1 MMDMR
6 LSAYTWAMRLTPLSS
21 PTLLLVGLLSLVS
34 LAHAEDV
41 FIKSRDGVT
50 LSATLALPDPKPE
63 GRLSTIL
70 VFDIYT
76 NPEALKAE
84 SEELA
89 ARGYAAVVADARGK
103 RLGTGQIVP
112 YEYEAVDTH
121 AVLDWIVKQPWS
133 DGKVGMIGGSYSG
146 FTAWSATKHRH
157 PALKGIATSAAAIP
171 GQGLPMN
178 NNVFL
183 NANYPWA
190 FYVTN
195 NKTLDETLYGDNER
209 WWNLSR
215 KWFTSGRPFRE
226 IDAIDGTPNPLLQR
240 WLTHPSYD
248 KYWQAM
254 VPFRNDFARINI
266 PVLSITGYY
275 DDAQISVMQYFNQH
289 IEFGRNP
296 EHYLVI
302 GPYDHLGTHWR
313 KKPETLREYTIDP
326 VAQLDSQEL
335 KLQFMDYVLRGKPK
349 PALLENTVNYEVM
362 GANVW
367 RHAPSLAS
375 IHGGVPMRLYFSPQK
390 SEGLN
395 SLVNQAPPSDAKVT
409 HEVDLSDRVKFHGF
423 HARPMNIIE
432 TPLSYVTE
440 SIFLSQPFEAPTV
453 ISGPFTGE
461 LTVVINKKDFDLS
474 VGVYEAMQGG
484 KLFFLGSALHRASY
498 GEDPTKRK
506 LLSPGKPEK
515 VKFETTMTS
524 RQMLP
529 GSRLLVLIDANK
541 NPMAQVNYGTGKD
554 VSDESVNDAGD
565 PLKIEIL
572 SGSYFQVPLDNSF
585 STKPAKPQ

>member
-1 MMDMR
+1 M
-6 LSAYTWAMRLTPLSS
+6 
-21 PTLLLVGLLSLVS
+21 SLVAS
-34 LAHAEDV
+34 SARAEDV
-41 FIKSRDGVT
+41 FIKTRDGLT

-63 GRLSTIL
+63 GRIPTIM

-76 NPEALKAE
+76 NPEALKSEA
-84 SEELA
+84 EELT
-89 ARGYAAVVADARGK
+89 ARGYAALVADARGK
-103 RLGTGQIVP
+103 RLGTGAPVP
-112 YEYEAVDTH
+112 YEYEAEDTH
-121 AVLDWIVKQPWS
+121 AVLDWIVEQPWS

-146 FTAWSATKHRH
+146 FTAWAATKRRH

-195 NKTLDETLYGDNER
+195 NKLLDEALYADNDR

-215 KWFTSGRPFRE
+215 KWFTSGRPLRE
-226 IDAIDGTPNPLLQR
+226 IDAIDGTPNTLLQR
-240 WLTHPSYD
+240 WLQHPSFD
-248 KYWQAM
+248 KYWQSM
-254 VPFRNDFARINI
+254 VPYKNDFAHITL
-266 PVLSITGYY
+266 PVLSITGYF
-275 DDAQISVMQYFNQH
+275 DDAQISVMQYFRQH
-289 IEFGRNP
+289 TEFGHDV

-313 KKPETLREYTIDP
+313 KKPETLRGYTIDP
-326 VAQLDSQEL
+326 VAQLDSREL
-335 KLQFMDYVLRGKPK
+335 KLEFMDYVLRGKPR
-349 PALLENTVNYEVM
+349 PALLEDTVNYEVM

-367 RHAPSLAS
+367 RHSPSLGS

-390 SEGLN
+390 SEGLY
-395 SLVNQAPPSDAKVT
+395 SLVNQQPASDAKVT
-409 HEVDLSDRVKFHGF
+409 HEVDLADRVKFHGF

-432 TPLSYVTE
+432 DPLSQITE
-440 SIFLSQPFEAPTV
+440 SLFLSQPFEAPTV
-453 ISGPFTGE
+453 ISGSFTGE

-474 VGVYEAMQGG
+474 IAVYEAMPDE

-498 GEDPTKRK
+498 VENPAKRK
-506 LLSPGKPEK
+506 LLTPGKPVK

-529 GSRLLVLIDANK
+529 GSRLLVLLDANK
-541 NPMAQVNYGTGKD
+541 HPMAQVNYGTGKD
-554 VSDESVNDAGD
+554 VSDESIADAGD
-565 PLKIEIL
+565 PLKIEVL
-572 SGSYFQVPLDNSF
+572 SGSYFQIPLDNSF
-585 STKPAKPQ
+585 TTKPVKPQ

>member
-1 MMDMR
+1 MR
-6 LSAYTWAMRLTPLSS
+6 RTPLSRLA
-21 PTLLLVGLLSLVS
+21 LLAGAMSLVAS
-34 LAHAEDV
+34 LARAEDV
-41 FIKSRDGVT
+41 FIKTRDNLT

-63 GRLSTIL
+63 GRIPTIL

-76 NPEALKAE
+76 NPDAFRSEA
-84 SEELA
+84 EELA
-89 ARGYAAVVADARGK
+89 GRGYAAVIADARGK
-103 RLGTGQIVP
+103 RLGTGNPIP
-112 YEYEAVDTH
+112 YEYEAADTH

-146 FTAWSATKHRH
+146 FTAWSATKRRH
-157 PALKGIATSAAAIP
+157 PALKAIATSAAAIP
-171 GQGLPMN
+171 GQGLPMH

-195 NKTLDETLYGDNER
+195 NKLLDETLYADNQR
-209 WWNLSR
+209 WWNLTR
-215 KWFTSGRPFRE
+215 QWFTSGRPLRE

-240 WLTHPSYD
+240 WLQHPDYD
-248 KYWQAM
+248 RYWQSM
-254 VPFRNDFARINI
+254 VPYKNDFAHINI

-275 DDAQISVMQYFNQH
+275 DDAQISVMQYFRQH
-289 IEFGRNP
+289 TELGRNP

-335 KLQFMDYVLRGKPK
+335 KLEFMDYVLRGKPK

-367 RHAPSLAS
+367 RHSPSLGS

-390 SEGLN
+390 SEGLY
-395 SLVNQAPPSDAKVT
+395 SLVNQQPASDARVT
-409 HEVDLSDRVKFHGF
+409 HEVDLADRVKFHGF

-432 TPLSYVTE
+432 GPLTQVTE

-453 ISGPFTGE
+453 ISGSFTGE
-461 LTVVINKKDFDLS
+461 LTLVINKKDFDLS
-474 VGVYEAMQGG
+474 VGVYEAMPGG

-498 GEDPTKRK
+498 AEDPTKRK
-506 LLSPGKPEK
+506 LLAPGKREK

-529 GSRLLVLIDANK
+529 GSRLLVLVDANK

-554 VSDESVNDAGD
+554 VSDESIKDAGD

-585 STKPAKPQ
+585 TTKPVKPQ